1 MEKEIKNS
9 SNNLNFNINDEKLN
23 LLFEK
28 ISSFEI
34 IFENKNLINNNITI
48 NKSSLIKINSLI
60 SNNKLEIFDNVL
72 INFISQEE
80 NNSNN
85 NINNLKLININSNQ
99 NKNNLNIIIQNSP
112 KLNKQIFKLENY
124 SKIFNEV
131 ISNNK
136 NDLIDN
142 LIKPLNEELILIT
155 DKNNNKILSKKINII
170 NQIKNLNNL
179 NKSNNINNEINSPN
193 YNKIKIQDFI
203 SKKNFIIEKDN
214 EIFSEFYNIN
224 NELNKIILL
233 EDIEK
238 KLVPIFK
245 YKLKF
250 YFDLLFKQTLNLN
263 KNIEIEDIYNNK
275 NIISNKEIVKLIYNS
290 KLAEIIYE
298 KNKIKN
304 NDEYIKCYDIK
315 GNEYNIKKIDI
326 LKILY
331 SIYKNEETFKHKK
344 YTFKLENKKEISI
357 YPKNLRAY
365 NIYNDYIIKSKI
377 NPYNIKKENDN
388 IYFIINNEFLS
399 KTQILNIINDNSKE
413 NKNDK
418 YYLKLILHPNNKIN
432 EFIYIPDVN
441 NKFSYFKKI
450 YIEKYLNILISNLK
464 FDYNIVEIKNFEN
477 NIFNIEIKK
486 ILNDIYEINE
496 SPFIVGDILNKVEN
510 SFYLNENKIIPINLK
525 NLNEMFQYI
534 IIKDMNGKNCYLR
547 KPFLRN
553 LLYNKNSNVETKD
566 LNDNKLHVIDLSSIY
581 KYNEDNN
588 KEKNNIIIDD
598 KFIFYNLNDAYHNNH
613 FVNKKYIDEINNKI
627 NYSKKNLRIFDYKNN
642 IFEPILLNN
651 NKIKVESLNEWVLLQ
666 KDNNDYF
673 IFKSIII
680 NTINNNSYFN
690 DDEEINICD
699 FKGNYVKIKIKEI
712 INKFKNNNNEIN
724 NNDNNEINE
733 IIEEN
738 YIENELKEKD
748 EEKIFV
754 IKQQIFS

>member
-1 MEKEIKNS
+1 MEKLKKNS
-9 SNNLNFNINDEKLN
+9 SEKLNFDINDKKLN
-23 LLFEK
+23 LLFDK
-28 ISSFEI
+28 ISTFKI
-34 IFENKNLINNNITI
+34 IFTKENQIKNYITI
-48 NKSSLIKINSLI
+48 NKSSLIKINSFNLI
-60 SNNKLEIFDNVL
+60 DKLEILNNVI
-72 INFISQEE
+72 INFSEEE
-80 NNSNN
+80 NYSNN
-85 NINNLKLININSNQ
+85 IINNLKFININNNDQ
-99 NKNNLNIIIQNSP
+99 NKNNHLKIEINKNDLSP
-112 KLNKQIFKLENY
+112 KLNVQKFKLENY
-124 SKIFNEV
+124 SKIFNDV

-142 LIKPLNEELILIT
+142 LIKPLNEELILIL
-155 DKNNNKILSKKINII
+155 DKNNNIILAKKINIL
-170 NQIKNLNNL
+170 NQIKNYFNF
-179 NKSNNINNEINSPN
+179 NKNINNFENSPN

-233 EDIEK
+233 ENIEK
-238 KLVPIFK
+238 NLVPIFK

-566 LNDNKLHVIDLSSIY
+566 LNDNKLHVIDLNSIY

-588 KEKNNIIIDD
+588 KEKNNINIDD
-598 KFIFYNLNDAYHNNH
+598 KLIFYNLNDVYHNNH
-613 FVNKKYIDEINNKI
+613 FVNKKYINEINNKI

-651 NKIKVESLNEWVLLQ
+651 NKIKLESLNEWVLLQ

-673 IFKSIII
+673 VFKSIII
-680 NTINNNSYFN
+680 NTINDYSFFN
-690 DDEEINICD
+690 DSEEINIFD
-699 FKGNYVKIKIKEI
+699 FNGNNVKFKIKDI
-712 INKFKNNNNEIN
+712 INKFKNNKNNNEIN
-724 NNDNNEINE
+724 NINE
-733 IIEEN
+733 IIYEN
-738 YIENELKEKD
+738 NNKNESEEKD
-748 EEKIFV
+748 DEKFFMIR
-754 IKQQIFS
+754 QQIFT

>member
-1 MEKEIKNS
+1 MEKEIKKS
-9 SNNLNFNINDEKLN
+9 SSDLNFNINDQNLN
-23 LLFEK
+23 LLYEK
-28 ISSFEI
+28 ISTFKI
-34 IFENKNLINNNITI
+34 IFENKNQINNII
-48 NKSSLIKINSLI
+48 EIKKSSLIKINSLI
-60 SNNKLEIFDNVL
+60 SINNLEILNNVV

-85 NINNLKLININSNQ
+85 INNNLKLININSNQ
-99 NKNNLNIIIQNSP
+99 IKNNLNINLQNSP

-142 LIKPLNEELILIT
+142 LIKPLNEELILIS
-155 DKNNNKILSKKINII
+155 DKNNNKILSKKINIV
-170 NQIKNLNNL
+170 NQIKNYYNL
-179 NKSNNINNEINSPN
+179 NKNININEINSPN

-214 EIFSEFYNIN
+214 EILSEFYNIN

-233 EDIEK
+233 ENIEQ

-250 YFDLLFKQTLNLN
+250 YFDLLFKQTLDLN

-331 SIYKNEETFKHKK
+331 SIYKNEDTFKNKR

-399 KTQILNIINDNSKE
+399 KTQILNIINDNSNE

-432 EFIYIPDVN
+432 EFLYIHDVN
-441 NKFSYFKKI
+441 NKYSYFKKI

-464 FDYNIVEIKNFEN
+464 FDYNIVEIKNYEN
-477 NIFNIEIKK
+477 NIYNIEIKK
-486 ILNDIYEINE
+486 ILNDYYEINE

-588 KEKNNIIIDD
+588 KEKNNINIDD
-598 KFIFYNLNDAYHNNH
+598 KFIFYNLNDVYHNNH
-613 FVNKKYIDEINNKI
+613 FANKKYINEINNKI
-627 NYSKKNLRIFDYKNN
+627 NYSKKNLRIFDYKDN

-651 NKIKVESLNEWVLLQ
+651 NKIKLESLNEWVLLK

-680 NTINNNSYFN
+680 NTIKDYSHFN
-690 DDEEINICD
+690 EDEEINFFD
-699 FKGNYVKIKIKEI
+699 FKGNNIKFKIKEI
-712 INKFKNNNNEIN
+712 IDKFKNNNEIN
-724 NNDNNEINE
+724 NNNNNINEINE
-733 IIEEN
+733 DD
-738 YIENELKEKD
+738 YSENEVKEK
-748 EEKIFV
+748 EGEKFFVIRQKIF
-754 IKQQIFS
+754 S

>member
-60 SNNKLEIFDNVL
+60 SNNKFEIFNNVL

-85 NINNLKLININSNQ
+85 NINILKLININTNQ
-99 NKNNLNIIIQNSP
+99 IKNNLNIIIQNSP

-142 LIKPLNEELILIT
+142 LIKPLNEELILIS

-233 EDIEK
+233 ENIEK

-464 FDYNIVEIKNFEN
+464 FDYNIVEIKNFED

>member
-1 MEKEIKNS
+1 MEKEIKKS
-9 SNNLNFNINDEKLN
+9 SSDLNFNINDQNLN
-23 LLFEK
+23 LLYEK
-28 ISSFEI
+28 ISTFKI
-34 IFENKNLINNNITI
+34 IFENKNQINNII
-48 NKSSLIKINSLI
+48 EIKKSSLIKINSLI
-60 SNNKLEIFDNVL
+60 SINNLEILNNVV

-85 NINNLKLININSNQ
+85 INNNLKLININTNQ
-99 NKNNLNIIIQNSP
+99 IKNNLNIIIQNSP
-112 KLNKQIFKLENY
+112 KLNKQIFNLENY

-142 LIKPLNEELILIT
+142 LIKPLNEELILIS
-155 DKNNNKILSKKINII
+155 DKNNNKILSKKINIV
-170 NQIKNLNNL
+170 NQIKNYYNL
-179 NKSNNINNEINSPN
+179 NKNININEINSPN

-214 EIFSEFYNIN
+214 EILSEFYNIN

-233 EDIEK
+233 ENIEQ

-250 YFDLLFKQTLNLN
+250 YFDLLFKQTLDLN

-331 SIYKNEETFKHKK
+331 SIYKNEDTFKNKR

-399 KTQILNIINDNSKE
+399 KTQILNIINDNSNE

-432 EFIYIPDVN
+432 EFLYIHDVN
-441 NKFSYFKKI
+441 NKYSYFKKI

-464 FDYNIVEIKNFEN
+464 FDYNIVEIKNYEN
-477 NIFNIEIKK
+477 NIYNIEIKK
-486 ILNDIYEINE
+486 ILNDYYEINE

-588 KEKNNIIIDD
+588 KEKNNINIDD
-598 KFIFYNLNDAYHNNH
+598 KFIFYNLNDVYHNNH
-613 FVNKKYIDEINNKI
+613 FANKKYINEINNKI
-627 NYSKKNLRIFDYKNN
+627 NYSKKNLRIFDYKDN

-651 NKIKVESLNEWVLLQ
+651 NKIKLESLNEWVLLK

-680 NTINNNSYFN
+680 NTIKDYSHFN
-690 DDEEINICD
+690 EDEEINFFD
-699 FKGNYVKIKIKEI
+699 FKGNNIKFKIKEI
-712 INKFKNNNNEIN
+712 IDKFKNNNEIN
-724 NNDNNEINE
+724 NNNNNINEINE
-733 IIEEN
+733 DD
-738 YIENELKEKD
+738 YSENEVKEK
-748 EEKIFV
+748 EGEKFFVIRQKIF
-754 IKQQIFS
+754 S

>member
-9 SNNLNFNINDEKLN
+9 SNNLNFNINDQDLN
-23 LLFEK
+23 LLYEK
-28 ISSFEI
+28 ISNFNI
-34 IFENKNLINNNITI
+34 IFENKNQINNII
-48 NKSSLIKINSLI
+48 EIKKSSLIKINSLI
-60 SNNKLEIFDNVL
+60 SINNLEILNNVV

-85 NINNLKLININSNQ
+85 INNNLKLININTNQ
-99 NKNNLNIIIQNSP
+99 IKNNLNINLQNSP

-142 LIKPLNEELILIT
+142 LIKPLNEELILIS
-155 DKNNNKILSKKINII
+155 DKNNNKILSKKINIV
-170 NQIKNLNNL
+170 NQIKNYYNL
-179 NKSNNINNEINSPN
+179 NKNINNINELNSPN

-233 EDIEK
+233 ENIEQ

-275 NIISNKEIVKLIYNS
+275 NLISNKEIVKLIYNS

-399 KTQILNIINDNSKE
+399 KTQILNIINDNSNE

-432 EFIYIPDVN
+432 EFLYIHDVN

-464 FDYNIVEIKNFEN
+464 FDYNIVEIKNYEN
-477 NIFNIEIKK
+477 KIFNIEIKK
-486 ILNDIYEINE
+486 ILNDYYEINE

-588 KEKNNIIIDD
+588 KDKNNINIDD
-598 KFIFYNLNDAYHNNH
+598 KFIFYNLNDVYHNNH
-613 FVNKKYIDEINNKI
+613 FANKKYINEINNKI
-627 NYSKKNLRIFDYKNN
+627 NYSKKNLRIFDYKDN

-651 NKIKVESLNEWVLLQ
+651 NKIKLESLNEWVLLQ

-680 NTINNNSYFN
+680 NTIKDYSHFN
-690 DDEEINICD
+690 EDEEINFFD
-699 FKGNYVKIKIKEI
+699 FKGNNIKFKIKEI
-712 INKFKNNNNEIN
+712 IDKFKNNNEIN
-724 NNDNNEINE
+724 NNNNNINEINE
-733 IIEEN
+733 DD
-738 YIENELKEKD
+738 YSENEVKEK
-748 EEKIFV
+748 EGEKFFV
-754 IKQQIFS
+754 IRQKIIS

>member
-9 SNNLNFNINDEKLN
+9 SNNLNFNINDKNLT

-85 NINNLKLININSNQ
+85 NINNLKLININTNQ
-99 NKNNLNIIIQNSP
+99 IKNNLNIIIQNSP

-233 EDIEK
+233 ENIEK

-464 FDYNIVEIKNFEN
+464 FDYNIVDIKNFEN

-588 KEKNNIIIDD
+588 NKKNNIIIDD
-598 KFIFYNLNDAYHNNH
+598 KFIFYNLNDTYHNNH

-651 NKIKVESLNEWVLLQ
+651 NKIKLESLNEWVLLQ

-699 FKGNYVKIKIKEI
+699 FKGNNVKIKFKEI

-733 IIEEN
+733 INEEN
-738 YIENELKEKD
+738 YIENELKEKE
-748 EEKIFV
+748 EEKFFV